1 MTRDRRWF
9 SRLSPIVSKEHITF
23 GDNGRGRVLSVGT
36 VKVSENVTL
45 KHVALVKS
53 LGFNL
58 LTFS

>member
-1 MTRDRRWF
+1 
-9 SRLSPIVSKEHITF
+9 
-23 GDNGRGRVLSVGT
+23 VGT